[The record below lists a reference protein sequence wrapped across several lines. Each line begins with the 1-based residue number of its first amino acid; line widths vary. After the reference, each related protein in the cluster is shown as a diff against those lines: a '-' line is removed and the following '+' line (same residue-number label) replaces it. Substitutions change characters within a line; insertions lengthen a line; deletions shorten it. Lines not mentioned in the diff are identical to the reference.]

1 MLGQYPAAML
11 DASLAQSNKKIIIQ
25 ALCLLRNP
33 AISIHCAQPSPA
45 HSAQPSPASGSNKTP
60 FVKSRLEIR
69 IEIYFALLEVGYITT
84 Q

>member
-45 HSAQPSPASGSNKTP
+45 QPVDQTKHHLSSLGWK
-60 FVKSRLEIR
+60 LELRYI
-69 IEIYFALLEVGYITT
+69 LLF
-84 Q
+84 

>member
-11 DASLAQSNKKIIIQ
+11 DASPAQSNKKIIIQ

-33 AISIHCAQPSPA
+33 AISIHC
-45 HSAQPSPASGSNKTP
+45 AQPSPASGSNKTP

>member
-11 DASLAQSNKKIIIQ
+11 DASPAQSNKKIIIQ

-45 HSAQPSPASGSNKTP
+45 HSAQPSPAQPSQWIKQNTICQVSAGN
-60 FVKSRLEIR
+60 
-69 IEIYFALLEVGYITT
+69 
-84 Q
+84 